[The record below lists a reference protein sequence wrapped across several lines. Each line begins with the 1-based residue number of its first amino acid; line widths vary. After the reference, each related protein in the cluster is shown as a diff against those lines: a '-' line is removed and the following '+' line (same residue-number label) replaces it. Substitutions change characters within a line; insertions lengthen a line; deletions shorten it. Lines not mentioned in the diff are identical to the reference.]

1 MRSVSNRVNELND
14 RMVVSFNATR
24 GVEAAPWEIG
34 QGRAVRSTTR
44 AADRREGAQ
53 SCESSSSRAAS
64 LRPGDP
70 ITGDRVEEIAR
81 DRPG

>member
-34 QGRAVRSTTR
+34 QGRAV
-44 AADRREGAQ
+44 
-53 SCESSSSRAAS
+53 
-64 LRPGDP
+64 
-70 ITGDRVEEIAR
+70 
-81 DRPG
+81 